1 MELPFN
7 LPRCFCIA
15 VLAASLPTAALADDS
30 AEALLQKIQA
40 RADKIKEFRALL
52 NNPDQTVRLA
62 ALDVMLKSSDV
73 AMRELA
79 YGVCFNSADQA
90 MRGVCLINKMADL
103 QTVAIRIDDIGDPTD
118 SQKKALLEWGDNY
131 VFTIENVDE
140 KTGRFET
147 KGSYRNGAGQIAG
160 TGIEF
165 AQNYCSGSFVLADGA
180 ELVGELGCRGG
191 WAGTFPGRIRLQ

>member
-1 MELPFN
+1 MKTPITLFQF
-7 LPRCFCIA
+7 LCA
-15 VLAASLPTAALADDS
+15 AALVVVLPSVVAAEDN
-30 AEALLQKIQA
+30 AEALLAKIQA
-40 RADKIKEFRALL
+40 RAEKIKEFRALL

-62 ALDVMLKSSDV
+62 ALDVMLKSSDI

-103 QTVAIRIDDIGDPTD
+103 QTVAIKIDEIADPSD
-118 SQKKALLEWGDNY
+118 SQKKAISDWGNSY
-131 VFTIENVDE
+131 AFTIKDVDE

-147 KGSYRNGAGQIAG
+147 KGSYRNGAGQISG

-165 AQNYCSGSFVLADGA
+165 VQNYCSGSFVLSDSAV
-180 ELVGELGCRGG
+180 LIGELGCSGG